1 MNVFFDIFNI
11 WKDFLSQKKYCLE
24 FILTV
29 IFSIFFAFLF
39 REFLV
44 FVESWDHSLG
54 VFKDPLFFLEPVDL
68 STPIFLM
75 TYGSIAFFIF
85 FHLKDPIKLT
95 HLIQITV
102 VLLLFRVITLY
113 LIRLDADPNM
123 IILEDPF
130 LNTFVYQFN
139 EQTGMY
145 NQHDLFFSGHTA
157 NLFLIS
163 ILYRNK
169 KIKYFFLM
177 VTFVM
182 GVCLVLQRAHYSID
196 VIFAPFFSLLALFL
210 HKKIKRLT

>member
-1 MNVFFDIFNI
+1 MNRVFDIFNI
-11 WKDFLSQKKYCLE
+11 WKDFLSQKNYFLE

-29 IFSIFFAFLF
+29 IFSIFFAFGF

-44 FVESWDHSLG
+44 LVESWDHSLG
-54 VFKDPLFFLEPVDL
+54 VFKDPLFFLSPIDL
-68 STPIFLM
+68 STPIFIM
-75 TYGSIAFFIF
+75 TYGAIGFFIF
-85 FHLKDPIKLT
+85 FHLTEPIKLT
-95 HLIQITV
+95 YLIQISV
-102 VLLLFRVITLY
+102 VLLSLRVITLY

-123 IILEDPF
+123 IILKDPF
-130 LNTFVYQFN
+130 LNTFVYQLN

-157 NLFLIS
+157 NLFLTS

-169 KIKYFFLM
+169 KLKYFFLT
-177 VTFVM
+177 VTFIM

-196 VIFAPFFSLLALFL
+196 VVFAPFFALIALFL

>member
-1 MNVFFDIFNI
+1 MNVVFDIFNI
-11 WKDFLSQKKYCLE
+11 WKEFLSQKKYFLE
-24 FILTV
+24 FIVTV
-29 IFSIFFAFLF
+29 IFFIFFTFVF
-39 REFLV
+39 RDFLV
-44 FVESWDHSLG
+44 LVESWDHSLG
-54 VFKDPLFFLEPVDL
+54 IFKDPLFFLEPIDL
-68 STPIFLM
+68 STPIFFM
-75 TYGSIAFFIF
+75 TYGTIAFFIF

-95 HLIQITV
+95 HLFQIV
-102 VLLLFRVITLY
+102 AILLLLRVITLY
-113 LIRLDADPNM
+113 LVRLDADPNM

-169 KIKYFFLM
+169 KIKYFFLT
-177 VTFVM
+177 VTFIM
-182 GVCLVLQRAHYSID
+182 GTCLVLQRAHYSID
-196 VIFAPFFSLLALFL
+196 VIFTPFFSLFALFL